1 MGIAFV
7 DPEQASLF
15 DTGAFAAFSTSK
27 GVASFEGDEALS
39 MLAQVVAQGRFAAL
53 DAKEMLHRVYPADT
67 AQEARITDEE
77 LFAAEIFDVGLA
89 GYVINSSVSDY
100 TLESLADE
108 YLGGA
113 LPEVKTDEERACVL
127 AAAARALEEPLS
139 RALEDDGS
147 MRTYAEID
155 LPLVPVLTA
164 MERTGAAIDVA
175 HLD

>member
-7 DPEQASLF
+7 EPEQASLF
-15 DTGAFAAFSTSK
+15 GTGAFAAFSTSK
-27 GVASFEGDEALS
+27 GTASFEGDEALS
-39 MLAQVVAQGRFAAL
+39 VLARVVAQGRFAAL

-89 GYVINSSVSDY
+89 GYVMNSSVSDY

-113 LPEVKTDEERACVL
+113 LPE
-127 AAAARALEEPLS
+127 
-139 RALEDDGS
+139 G
-147 MRTYAEID
+147 
-155 LPLVPVLTA
+155 
-164 MERTGAAIDVA
+164 
-175 HLD
+175 